1 MAWPTAG
8 GMRGGAFRI
17 RRAGEHHACS
27 RRHALSSQRGRSP
40 GPVVAP
46 CLVGLWLYAS
56 ASLAGGIDHV
66 VTFDDSGIW
75 NRNVQKAL
83 VYTLVG
89 GEIAGAVWLGG
100 EDRLGKTFWSAI
112 DSSALGAVSAQ
123 ALKFIFTRARPSQ
136 DPDPNKWFQGSG
148 HYSFPSGEVTAVT
161 SIVTPF
167 IFEYGRD
174 HPAVYALALLPAYDA
189 VARVK
194 VQAHWQT
201 DVLASVGLG
210 TLTGYLAQ
218 KRESQV
224 ILG

>member
-1 MAWPTAG
+1 
-8 GMRGGAFRI
+8 MRGGAFRI

-46 CLVGLWLYAS
+46 CLVGLCLYAS

-112 DSSALGAVSAQ
+112 DSSELGAVSAH
-123 ALKFIFTRARPSQ
+123 ALKFIFTRARPRS
-136 DPDPNKWFQGSG
+136 GSRSEQVVPG
-148 HYSFPSGEVTAVT
+148 FGSAGTGDFPRLAGQHAKYVIKQLNYIQSLVRTAPVMHGIVKDLT
-161 SIVTPF
+161 SDEI
-167 IFEYGRD
+167 R
-174 HPAVYALALLPAYDA
+174 A
-189 VARVK
+189 VA
-194 VQAHWQT
+194 A
-201 DVLASVGLG
+201 
-210 TLTGYLAQ
+210 YLQ
-218 KRESQV
+218 SK
-224 ILG
+224 

>member
-1 MAWPTAG
+1 
-8 GMRGGAFRI
+8 MRGGAFRI

-46 CLVGLWLYAS
+46 CLVGLCLYAS

-112 DSSALGAVSAQ
+112 DSSELGAVSAH

-136 DPDPNKWFQGSG
+136 DPDPNKWFPGFGSAG
-148 HYSFPSGEVTAVT
+148 TGDFPRLAGQHAKYVIKQLNYIQSLVRTAPVMHGIVKDLT
-161 SIVTPF
+161 SDEI
-167 IFEYGRD
+167 R
-174 HPAVYALALLPAYDA
+174 A
-189 VARVK
+189 VA
-194 VQAHWQT
+194 A
-201 DVLASVGLG
+201 
-210 TLTGYLAQ
+210 YLQ
-218 KRESQV
+218 SK
-224 ILG
+224 

>member
-1 MAWPTAG
+1 
-8 GMRGGAFRI
+8 MRGGAFRI

-83 VYTLVG
+83 VHTLVG
-89 GEIAGAVWLGG
+89 GEIAVGERAEPVRQLSCKSPVGLTVG

-112 DSSALGAVSAQ
+112 DSSELGAVSAH

-148 HYSFPSGEVTAVT
+148 QRGRATSPVLRDSTPSM
-161 SIVTPF
+161 
-167 IFEYGRD
+167 
-174 HPAVYALALLPAYDA
+174 
-189 VARVK
+189 
-194 VQAHWQT
+194 
-201 DVLASVGLG
+201 
-210 TLTGYLAQ
+210 
-218 KRESQV
+218 
-224 ILG
+224 

>member
-46 CLVGLWLYAS
+46 CLVGLCLYAS

-112 DSSALGAVSAQ
+112 DSSELGAVSAH

-148 HYSFPSGEVTAVT
+148 QRGRATSPSCGTARQVCDQAT
-161 SIVTPF
+161 ELHS
-167 IFEYGRD
+167 
-174 HPAVYALALLPAYDA
+174 
-189 VARVK
+189 VARPYGSRD
-194 VQAHWQT
+194 ARH
-201 DVLASVGLG
+201 
-210 TLTGYLAQ
+210 
-218 KRESQV
+218 R
-224 ILG
+224 